1 MKRIASTML
10 LCSAFVLSSASCA
23 DPSATIVGTA
33 NYVASFTLGKSAV
46 FEDVSIA
53 DAPAQRIGRTV
64 IQSPGGA
71 PLAFSIAYD
80 PHLIDS
86 THHYAV
92 RARIKDGDRVLF
104 ATQASYPV
112 LADPSATHVDIELRE
127 VASASDPV
135 GAVADMKDVA
145 LENTYWKLMRVGTT
159 NVSLPSGTREI
170 HFTLEPNEARAS
182 GFAGCNTFTGTYTLN
197 GDHLVFGNL

>member
-1 MKRIASTML
+1 
-10 LCSAFVLSSASCA
+10 
-23 DPSATIVGTA
+23 
-33 NYVASFTLGKSAV
+33 ASFTLAKSAV
-46 FEDVSIA
+46 FEATLEEVSIA

-71 PLAFSIAYD
+71 PLSFSIAYD
-80 PHLIDS
+80 PLLIDS

-104 ATQASYPV
+104 ATQTSYPV

-135 GAVADMKDVA
+135 GAVADTTDVV
-145 LENTYWKLMRVGTT
+145 LENTYWRLMRVGTT

-182 GFAGCNTFTGTYTLN
+182 GF
-197 GDHLVFGNL
+197 